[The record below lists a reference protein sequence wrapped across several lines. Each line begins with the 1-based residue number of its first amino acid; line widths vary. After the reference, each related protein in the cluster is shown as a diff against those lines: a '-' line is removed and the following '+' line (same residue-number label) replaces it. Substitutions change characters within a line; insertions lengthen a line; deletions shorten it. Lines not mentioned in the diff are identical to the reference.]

1 MSSSKNYQ
9 KKRYSSDKDITKR
22 KIEYNDFI
30 LLKESYIE
38 LGEKYKILKDDHKN
52 INKLLKEY
60 QNQITEF
67 QKTKST
73 ISEMF
78 KQIKEKI
85 IIKKNQKVK
94 INIKYQ
100 RKKTTK
106 KLFLKKRQI
115 FKKL

>member
-30 LLKESYIE
+30 LLKDSYIE

-67 QKTKST
+67 QKTKNT

-78 KQIKEKI
+78 KQITEKMN
-85 IIKKNQKVK
+85 KDK
-94 INIKYQ
+94 NIKLKNES
-100 RKKTTK
+100 KKI
-106 KLFLKKRQI
+106 L
-115 FKKL
+115 